1 MWMRKKVIARVLSFA
16 ACLALWGC
24 SNHKFERKVVLG
36 GPAATRLDRVRQYSL
51 EDQYKIFRYGND
63 IVEPPLLDLA
73 KPIAERGAAAVP
85 FLLKQ
90 LNSKSDDEVML
101 TRDILLIFEDMA
113 LSKSYDVKADSLVM
127 NTLSAKIATIK
138 DKGWQDTCLKMF
150 KRIEHSS

>member
-1 MWMRKKVIARVLSFA
+1 MRKTVIPKMLSLV

-24 SNHKFERKVVLG
+24 SSHKLERKVVFG
-36 GPAATRLDRVRQYSL
+36 GPAETRLDRMRQYSL
-51 EDQYKIFRYGND
+51 EDQYRIFRYGND
-63 IVEPPLLDLA
+63 VVEPPLLNLA
-73 KPIAERGAAAVP
+73 RPIAERGIAAVP
-85 FLLKQ
+85 FLLKK

-138 DKGWQDTCLKMF
+138 AKGWQDTCRKML
-150 KRIEHSS
+150 KRIEQSL